1 MLPTGAFNAAWHD
14 MNLARFLN
22 LDTGYLKNV
31 GFQSSGNLFAQLINI
46 ASLPLIMRLFDPAEI
61 GLFNLFVES
70 LALVT
75 ILISLRAEHV
85 VLLPKTDRQ
94 AAELMGFVA
103 CFGAMSCIVMTVVMA
118 ALSARGLVPAEY
130 RVWVLILPATSFLV
144 VFAQAA
150 QQFSQRSADFRRSGS
165 SEVVN
170 RLSNNMVAI
179 IAGSF
184 GLSGIWLG
192 IATAMGFVGKLVVFR
207 AAFRELTP
215 NLIAGTKTGWGCIRK
230 QKLERMLGSMMVS
243 HIMLALTSLAPLIYV
258 GYRFGAEYT
267 GHFSLVI
274 GTLALPTT
282 LIGNA
287 VGHVFFQR
295 ASQQFS
301 HGGTFDRLLI
311 ANLRI
316 LVLMAVPAFLFV
328 GVFGSTI
335 YPVIFGAQ
343 WLVAGQTAQIYAL
356 AAAMSFITM
365 PFGRTGI
372 IVNAWWYGPGWQFG
386 RLVTTVGVIL
396 FCEASSTPYLTFIFW
411 LTAQAAMLF
420 IVDGVASFLFSKRKT
435 PYSAE
440 LSR

>member
-1 MLPTGAFNAAWHD
+1 MLQIGAFIAAWHD

-31 GFQSSGNLFAQLINI
+31 GFQSGGNILAQVINI
-46 ASLPLIMRLFDPAEI
+46 ASLPLITRLFDPAEI
-61 GLFNLFVES
+61 GLFNLFVEF
-70 LALVT
+70 LALAT

-130 RVWVLILPATSFLV
+130 RVWALILPATSFLV
-144 VFAQAA
+144 VFAQAV

-170 RLSNNMVAI
+170 RMSNSMVAI

-184 GLSGIWLG
+184 GLPGIWLG
-192 IATAMGFVGKLVVFR
+192 IGTAMGFVGKLVVFR

-215 NLIAGTKTGWGCIRK
+215 NLIAGTRTGWHRIRK
-230 QKLERMLGSMMVS
+230 QKFEKILGSMMVS
-243 HIMLALTSLAPLIYV
+243 HIMLALTSLVPLIYV

-267 GHFSLVI
+267 GYFSLVI

-295 ASQQFS
+295 ASHRFS
-301 HGGTFDRLLI
+301 HDGTFDKLLI
-311 ANLRI
+311 ANLRM
-316 LVLMAVPAFLFV
+316 LVLMAIPAFLFV
-328 GVFGSTI
+328 GVFGPSI
-335 YPVIFGAQ
+335 YQLIFGGQ

-356 AAAMSFITM
+356 AAAMSFITV
-365 PFGRTGI
+365 PFGRTGL

-386 RLVTTVGVIL
+386 RLVTTAGVIL
-396 FCEASSTPYLTFIFW
+396 FCEASSKPYLTFILW
-411 LTAQAAMLF
+411 LTAQATLLF
-420 IVDGVASFLFSKRKT
+420 VVDGVASYLFSKRNR
-435 PYSAE
+435 PFSAE
-440 LSR
+440 RSR